1 MARARELQ
9 IVRILECGLSADTS
23 GFEQAK
29 VFQLLY
35 CWSCVEV
42 RAQLRMFLE
51 IGNAYSNDEVDLN
64 QFFFLNQQIK
74 LLK

>member
-29 VFQLLY
+29 VFQY
-35 CWSCVEV
+35 FIAE
-42 RAQLRMFLE
+42 A
-51 IGNAYSNDEVDLN
+51 A
-64 QFFFLNQQIK
+64 
-74 LLK
+74 LKFEHN